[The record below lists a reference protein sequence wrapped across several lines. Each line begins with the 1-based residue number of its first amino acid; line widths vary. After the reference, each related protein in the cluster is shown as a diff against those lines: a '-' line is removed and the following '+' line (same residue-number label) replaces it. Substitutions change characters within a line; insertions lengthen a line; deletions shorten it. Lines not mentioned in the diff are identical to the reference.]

1 MNQYFP
7 DYFDSHSLEFPRS
20 AVNFSHE
27 FDREPEIVDYQFVR
41 ELVDLISVQT
51 YLSNL
56 ATFRTAICNNDLD
69 LHKTYNA
76 YLNNLIPQSEL
87 ISTAHKLKGAAG
99 SLGLKAIQKLAAC
112 IQNPD
117 LPDWADQLNVWMTEL
132 DNIETPSISAL
143 ESWLTEFN
151 QYLHKKGQ

>member
-1 MNQYFP
+1 M
-7 DYFDSHSLEFPRS
+7 
-20 AVNFSHE
+20 
-27 FDREPEIVDYQFVR
+27 
-41 ELVDLISVQT
+41 
-51 YLSNL
+51 
-56 ATFRTAICNNDLD
+56 
-69 LHKTYNA
+69 
-76 YLNNLIPQSEL
+76 
-87 ISTAHKLKGAAG
+87 KGAAG

-117 LPDWADQLNVWMTEL
+117 LPDWAAQLNVWMTEL